1 MGKYKAARAR
11 GKGGKG
17 DRKRSAIPCIAF
29 LILLMA
35 LLGLLFYGFLRGAMG
50 HAG

>member
-1 MGKYKAARAR
+1 MGKYKAARPK

-17 DRKRSAIPCIAF
+17 KRSAIPCIAF

-35 LLGLLFYGFLRGAMG
+35 LLALLFYGFLKGGALG